1 MEAKKIFD
9 QIISLCYEI
18 DNDRLSSA
26 ILPIE
31 DTEGDASVLVNLLEE
46 IMVILYEL
54 KGDDSYTDDIIG
66 DIEEL
71 HAELYEM

>member
-1 MEAKKIFD
+1 MKAKEIFD

-18 DNDRLSSA
+18 DNERLNSA

-31 DTEGDASVLVNLLEE
+31 DSEGDASTLVSLLEE

-54 KGDDSYTDDIIG
+54 RGDDSYTDDIIG